1 MANKCDDMS
10 MGDNGNL
17 VLEEEHQKMME
28 QIEKLITENI
38 ESFFPQLQYT
48 ILPISAEI
56 SNIYRMYTKNPKC
69 KLDIKYLIKKYY

>member
-56 SNIYRMYTKNPKC
+56 SYIYRMYTKNPKC